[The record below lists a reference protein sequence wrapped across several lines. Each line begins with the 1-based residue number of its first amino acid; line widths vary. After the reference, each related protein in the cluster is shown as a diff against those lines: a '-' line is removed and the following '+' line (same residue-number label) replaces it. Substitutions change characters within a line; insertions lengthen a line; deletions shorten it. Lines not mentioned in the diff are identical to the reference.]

1 MDSDHFRWT
10 VGSGEC
16 MEPEY
21 VAVWTLR
28 FASTQMSQDE
38 HACNLVSVSGR

>member
-10 VGSGEC
+10 VGSVACVGQEF
-16 MEPEY
+16 

-28 FASTQMSQDE
+28 FASP
-38 HACNLVSVSGR
+38 